1 MFFNQRS
8 GLIKVLAVVFCA
20 GLLSACVNKGP
31 QTPVASGTGTDSDI
45 YSAAVDSLDGAYD
58 TRIGEYTYDANAPVS
73 SYVNNAPARTP
84 GFQSV
89 SPDGRTI
96 YFDLDS
102 TRVQSDALPIL
113 QQHAQAI
120 ISSGR
125 TVTLYGHTDKQG
137 SAAYN
142 QSLGERRNVSVA
154 RALASYGVPSSQ
166 ISTVSYGENKP
177 AVRGNNEVAYAKN
190 RRVEINY

>member
-20 GLLSACVNKGP
+20 GLLSACGNKGP
-31 QTPVASGTGTDSDI
+31 QTPVASGTGTDGDI

-73 SYVNNAPARTP
+73 SYVNNAPARSP

-89 SPDGRTI
+89 SSDGRTI

-102 TRVQSDALPIL
+102 TRVQSDALPTL

-120 ISSGR
+120 KSSGR
-125 TVTLYGHTDKQG
+125 RVTLYGHTDKQG

-154 RALASYGVPSSQ
+154 RALASYGVPASQ
-166 ISTVSYGENKP
+166 ISTVSYGEQKP
-177 AVRGNNEVAYAKN
+177 AVRGNNESAYMKN